1 MSDRKGECMFKP
13 ASKKNA
19 KLRAAIFGPAGS
31 GKTFSALRIATGMG
45 GRIALIDTER
55 QTACKYA
62 DRFRFDT
69 CALDDDR
76 SIDAYVKGIA
86 NAAHH
91 YDVLII
97 DSLSHAWQELLGEV
111 EKLAKTRYRGNTWS
125 AWSEGTPRQ
134 RAFIDALLRFPGHVI
149 ATIRS
154 KTEWQTANDGGK
166 VKPVRVGL
174 TPEQG
179 KGIEYEFDL
188 LLELSP
194 DHVAS
199 VIKDRTGRY
208 QDKLID
214 QPDEAFGRELA
225 AWLTSDA
232 PQAVAVDK
240 PAPRGAAGAGSS
252 NPAATA
258 PPY

>member
-1 MSDRKGECMFKP
+1 MFKP

-62 DRFRFDT
+62 DRFRFDV

-76 SIDAYVKGIA
+76 SIDAYINSVAGA
-86 NAAHH
+86 VRR

-111 EKLAKTRYRGNTWS
+111 DKLAMTRYRGNSWA
-125 AWSEGTPRQ
+125 AWREGTPKQ
-134 RAFIDALLRFPGHVI
+134 QNFVDTLLRFPGHVI
-149 ATIRS
+149 ATLRS

-166 VKPVRVGL
+166 VRPVRVGL

-214 QPDEAFGRELA
+214 RPDEAFGHELA
-225 AWLTSDA
+225 PWLITDE
-232 PQAVAVDK
+232 PRAVAGS
-240 PAPRGAAGAGSS
+240 PAPRGAAGGGEPK
-252 NPAATA
+252 PAATA